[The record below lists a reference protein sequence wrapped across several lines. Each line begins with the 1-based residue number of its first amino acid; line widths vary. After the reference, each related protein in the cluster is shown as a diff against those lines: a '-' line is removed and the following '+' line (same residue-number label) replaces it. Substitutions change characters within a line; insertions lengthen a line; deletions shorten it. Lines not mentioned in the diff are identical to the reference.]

1 VRRALFLCLFALGL
15 AVAGSMSAVVIAG
28 TGTTTVTT
36 GTTTTAPGTTVS
48 TATGTA
54 PTSTAATTTAATTT
68 ATTTAATTTA
78 ATTTAAA
85 RSDVVPADV
94 RVAGVNVGGLSPA
107 AAVTAVQE
115 AFAEPLAV
123 VVDRSKLE
131 LEPTSFA
138 TAYAAL
144 AVAKARASTSPA
156 AVSLTVNV
164 NGSAVRA
171 WVAKLAKRFDR
182 SSVDASVAL
191 VKGTPSVTPDRV
203 GRHLDA
209 TVLTRS
215 LVSALESGSRTPV
228 RTKTQAIAPT
238 VSTAQ
243 FGPEIVINRSLN
255 RLQLFN
261 GRRLVRQFPV
271 ATGQAIYPTP
281 KGTFHIIVKWKNP
294 WWYPPTQDAW
304 AKGLQP
310 VPPGPD
316 NPLGTRWMGLSVPGV
331 GIHGTDEPGSIGY
344 SESHGC
350 IRMEVPDAEWLFD
363 RVNVGTTVF
372 IL

>member
-15 AVAGSMSAVVIAG
+15 AVAGSMSAVVIAD
-28 TGTTTVTT
+28 TGTTTVVT
-36 GTTTTAPGTTVS
+36 GTTTAPGTTAPGT
-48 TATGTA
+48 TATSTTA
-54 PTSTAATTTAATTT
+54 TSTVPTTTVATTTAATTT
-68 ATTTAATTTA
+68 TAAP
-78 ATTTAAA
+78 
-85 RSDVVPADV
+85 PADIVPENV

-115 AFAEPLAV
+115 AFAQPLAV

-131 LEPTSFA
+131 LDPTKFA

-164 NGSAVRA
+164 NGNAVRS

-182 SSVDASVAL
+182 TGVDASVAL
-191 VKGTPSVTPDRV
+191 VRGRPHVTPDRV
-203 GRHLDA
+203 GRHLKA
-209 TVLTRS
+209 KLLTRALISS
-215 LVSALESGSRTPV
+215 LVNGTRTPV
-228 RTKTQAIAPT
+228 RTKTEAIAPT
-238 VSTAQ
+238 VTTAQ
-243 FGPEIVINRSLN
+243 VGSVVVINRSLN
-255 RLQLFN
+255 RLQLYN
-261 GRRLVRQFPV
+261 GKRLVRQFPV

-331 GIHGTDEPGSIGY
+331 GIHGTDEPASIGY

-350 IRMEVPDAEWLFD
+350 IRMQVPDAEWLFD